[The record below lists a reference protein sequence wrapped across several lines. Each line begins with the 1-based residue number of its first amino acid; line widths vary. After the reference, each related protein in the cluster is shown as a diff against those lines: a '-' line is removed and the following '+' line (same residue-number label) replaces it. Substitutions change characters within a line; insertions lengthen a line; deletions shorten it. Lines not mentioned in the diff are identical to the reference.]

1 MTNSTSYPAAA
12 ASGFFPW
19 YQGWTVLGTMMAV
32 QAFGFGVYSSFTF
45 WVNPWMEEFG
55 ASRSQIML
63 ALMSTN
69 LAMSLLSP
77 FVGKAMD
84 SIPIRRIVAVGM
96 AIFAVAL
103 VLLANTTS
111 IIQVILIY
119 AGLIGLALTLAG
131 IIASQTLMVRW
142 FSRRRGLALGLV
154 SVGGSVG
161 GFLFPPIVAFLEANI
176 GWRTS
181 HMVLA
186 AIAVVVFIPL
196 VLLLVRAPAE
206 GVTDREVSPDN
217 DPNEAATITASQQG
231 PEWTVASVLRS
242 RDFFPL
248 VICLM
253 PLGMT
258 VSIFSS
264 NFGPYSADL
273 GIPAQQASFALS
285 FLAMTMIAGK
295 VLVSMVCDYLDFRA
309 VFAAVVTVLLA
320 AVFILTTSPTY
331 VELMIASLLI
341 GFSAG
346 SFTTL
351 MASIVGRQ
359 FGARSFG
366 LVAGMLFFANSWT
379 VVLLP
384 LSAWA
389 RDNYGTY
396 NSVWWALMAAGLICA
411 LFMLRVR
418 PQPRVV

>member
-1 MTNSTSYPAAA
+1 MTNSTSYPSAGL
-12 ASGFFPW
+12 SGFFPW
-19 YQGWTVLGTMMAV
+19 YQGWTVLGAMMAV

-63 ALMSTN
+63 ALMTTN

-84 SIPIRRIVAVGM
+84 SIPIHRIVATGIL
-96 AIFAVAL
+96 IFAIGM
-103 VLLANTTS
+103 VLIARATS
-111 IIQVILIY
+111 IIQIIMIY
-119 AGLIGLALTLAG
+119 ALLIGLALTLAG
-131 IIASQTLMVRW
+131 TIASQTLMVRW

-154 SVGGSVG
+154 SVGASIG
-161 GFLFPPIVAFLEANI
+161 GFLFPPIVTFLEANI

-181 HMVLA
+181 HIVLA

-196 VLLLVRAPAE
+196 VLLLIRGPDDRATEQETRSNNSADTPPP
-206 GVTDREVSPDN
+206 TP
-217 DPNEAATITASQQG
+217 TASQG
-231 PEWTVASVLRS
+231 PVWTVATVLRS

-253 PLGMT
+253 PMAVT
-258 VSIFSS
+258 MSIFSS
-264 NFGPYSADL
+264 NFGPYTADL

-285 FLAMTMIAGK
+285 FFAMTMIGGK
-295 VLVSMVCDYLDFRA
+295 VLVSMICDYLDFRLVFTA
-309 VFAAVVTVLLA
+309 VTAVLLVA
-320 AVFILTTSPTY
+320 TFILTTSPSY
-331 VELMIASLLI
+331 LELMIASLMI

-351 MASIVGRQ
+351 MAAIVGRQ

-384 LSAWA
+384 VSAWV
-389 RDNYGTY
+389 RDSFGSY
-396 NSVWWALMAAGLICA
+396 NGVWWTLMGGGLFCA

-418 PQPRVV
+418 PQPRV